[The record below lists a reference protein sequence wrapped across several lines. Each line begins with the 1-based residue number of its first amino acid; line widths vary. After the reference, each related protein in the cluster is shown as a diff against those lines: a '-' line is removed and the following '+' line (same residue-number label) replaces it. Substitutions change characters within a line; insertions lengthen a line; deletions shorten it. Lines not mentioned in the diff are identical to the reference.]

1 MIFKTF
7 KQIINI
13 FAYMVILIAGLQNN
27 PILLILKD
35 ENVEHWF
42 IDTRNVYMLEELGIP
57 LRRTNE
63 DKVINQYARKL
74 LNFCKY
80 NDVFILNGRKTRDTT
95 LSE

>member
-13 FAYMVILIAGLQNN
+13 FVYMVILIAGLQNN

-35 ENVEHWF
+35 ENVEHLF

-63 DKVINQYARKL
+63 DMLENY
-74 LNFCKY
+74 
-80 NDVFILNGRKTRDTT
+80 
-95 LSE
+95 